1 MATKLTIGL
10 FFGLLLLT
18 TGCFS
23 SSDKMYTRSSPS
35 GYVYTRMVEP
45 CGFPDEK
52 RNQVGTKSCSVDI
65 TQIKEPFSRLKL
77 TVIWTNR
84 AVQEAMKKA
93 NMTEIRYAD
102 LITLSVLNKT
112 YERRRLVFYGE

>member
-10 FFGLLLLT
+10 FFALLLLT

-23 SSDKMYTRSSPS
+23 PT
-35 GYVYTRMVEP
+35 GYVYTRTVAP
-45 CGFPDEK
+45 YSFPEEQ
-52 RNQVGTKSCSVDI
+52 RNQVATKTCSVDI

-84 AVQEAMKKA
+84 AVQDAMKKA
-93 NMTEIRYAD
+93 NMTEVRYAD

-112 YERRRLVFYGE
+112 YERQRVIFYGE

>member
-1 MATKLTIGL
+1 MATKLSIGL
-10 FFGLLLLT
+10 FFALLLLT
-18 TGCFS
+18 TGCL
-23 SSDKMYTRSSPS
+23 SPS
-35 GYVYTRMVEP
+35 GYVYTHTVEP
-45 CGFPDEK
+45 YGFPDEK

-65 TQIKEPFSRLKL
+65 TQIKEPFSRLKI

-93 NMTEIRYAD
+93 NMTEVRYAEM
-102 LITLSVLNKT
+102 ITLSVFNKT

>member
-10 FFGLLLLT
+10 CFALLLLT

-23 SSDKMYTRSSPS
+23 PT
-35 GYVYTRMVEP
+35 GYVYTRTVAP
-45 CGFPDEK
+45 YSFPEEQ
-52 RNQVGTKSCSVDI
+52 RNQVATKSCTVDI
-65 TQIKEPFSRLKL
+65 TQIKEPVSRFKL
-77 TVIWTNR
+77 TVVWTNR

-93 NMTEIRYAD
+93 KMSEVRYAD

>member
-1 MATKLTIGL
+1 MATKPPIALL
-10 FFGLLLLT
+10 FTLLLLT
-18 TGCFS
+18 AGCF
-23 SSDKMYTRSSPS
+23 SPS
-35 GYVYTRMVEP
+35 GYLFTRTIEP
-45 CGFPDEK
+45 YGLPDEQ
-52 RNQVGTKSCSVDI
+52 RNQVGPKSCTVDI
-65 TQIKEPFSRLKL
+65 TQIKEPISRLRV

-93 NMTEIRYAD
+93 NMTEVRYAD

>member
-1 MATKLTIGL
+1 MATKRSIGL
-10 FFGLLLLT
+10 CTLLLLT

-23 SSDKMYTRSSPS
+23 PS
-35 GYVYTRMVEP
+35 GYVFTRTVEP
-45 CGFPDEK
+45 YALPDEH
-52 RNQVGTKSCSVDI
+52 RNQVGAKSCTVDI
-65 TQIKEPFSRLKL
+65 TQIKEPFSRLKI

-93 NMTEIRYAD
+93 NMTEVRYAD
-102 LITLSVLNKT
+102 LITLSILNKT

>member
-1 MATKLTIGL
+1 MATKGNRWFLVS
-10 FFGLLLLT
+10 LLLLT
-18 TGCFS
+18 TGCL
-23 SSDKMYTRSSPS
+23 SPT
-35 GYVYTRMVEP
+35 GYIFTHTVEP
-45 CGFPDEK
+45 YDFPDEQ
-52 RNQVGTKSCSVDI
+52 RNHVGTKSCTVDI
-65 TQIKEPFSRLKL
+65 TQIKEPFSSLKI

-102 LITLSVLNKT
+102 LITFSILNKT

>member
-1 MATKLTIGL
+1 MATKLPIGL
-10 FFGLLLLT
+10 FFALLLLT

-23 SSDKMYTRSSPS
+23 PS
-35 GYVYTRMVEP
+35 GYVFTRTIEP
-45 CGFPDEK
+45 YGFPDEQ
-52 RNQVGTKSCSVDI
+52 RNQVGAKSCSVDI

-93 NMTEIRYAD
+93 NMTEVRYAD
-102 LITLSVLNKT
+102 IITLSVLNKT
-112 YERRRLVFYGE
+112 YERRRLIFYGE